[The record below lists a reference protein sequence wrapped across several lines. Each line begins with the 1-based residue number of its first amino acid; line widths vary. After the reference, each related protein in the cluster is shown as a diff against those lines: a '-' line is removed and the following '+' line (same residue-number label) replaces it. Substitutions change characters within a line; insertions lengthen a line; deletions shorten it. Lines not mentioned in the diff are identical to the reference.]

1 MIADQSLQLTATS
14 TNALTSLTN
23 DAQFLD
29 ALSYLFITV
38 AGFTSPA
45 DNRDVRHLWGGGGG
59 AWLTP
64 IAGRRWEA
72 TVSLSNSHGTCDG
85 KQISHCYTHSHTYM
99 HILKHIHTGLHI
111 HTHTHHIHAN
121 PNNSNENQDL
131 RS

>member
-14 TNALTSLTN
+14 THALTSLTN

-64 IAGRRWEA
+64 IAGWR
-72 TVSLSNSHGTCDG
+72 
-85 KQISHCYTHSHTYM
+85 
-99 HILKHIHTGLHI
+99 
-111 HTHTHHIHAN
+111 
-121 PNNSNENQDL
+121 
-131 RS
+131 